1 MCSGIWFDYVRSING
16 QKHNTMK
23 LYYLQFALGIACLIL
38 ALLKAMHDVNE
49 PQN

>member
-1 MCSGIWFDYVRSING
+1 
-16 QKHNTMK
+16 MK
-23 LYYLQFALGIACLIL
+23 IYYLQFALGITCLIF

>member
-1 MCSGIWFDYVRSING
+1 
-16 QKHNTMK
+16 MK
-23 LYYLQFALGIACLIL
+23 TYYLQFALGIACLIF